1 MLGWSWKTLAQG
13 KTREYFLKLNPVDAR
28 VANLGL
34 LLLSPLPNAP
44 RLPLTF
50 FSASSASR
58 LDYGLGSQRPGTGWW
73 CFWRFTP
80 KLHTLSAA
88 CELWSPEETQLLLCR
103 VCLKTN
109 FQGDKRF
116 SGGKYIH
123 KLRCCSSCTWCNIFQ
138 GTRVLL
144 KLFFSLVLEVLEGI
158 YSLFLR

>member
-28 VANLGL
+28 VANLGLL

-58 LDYGLGSQRPGTGWW
+58 LDYGLGSQRPGTGGW

-88 CELWSPEETQLLLCR
+88 CELRSPPETQLLPRRFCF
-103 VCLKTN
+103 KTD
-109 FQGDKRF
+109 F
-116 SGGKYIH
+116 
-123 KLRCCSSCTWCNIFQ
+123 
-138 GTRVLL
+138 
-144 KLFFSLVLEVLEGI
+144 
-158 YSLFLR
+158 